1 MRSAASARHC
11 ARHKGQEAM
20 NTPRQTRRRDAEDVR
35 REYCFDYSRAKPQSI
50 CVANERPV
58 VAVVLD
64 SGVAPVFDSSAKV
77 NAQLRSAIAA
87 RKRRKPA
94 KPARAVLEGRVNN
107 HQAGTSSGLGL
118 TGNSLGS
125 ILTASS
131 VLLEHP
137 SASRH
142 RMRSAR

>member
-1 MRSAASARHC
+1 MKKTARTDRNRAADLR
-11 ARHKGQEAM
+11 
-20 NTPRQTRRRDAEDVR
+20 P
-35 REYCFDYSRAKPQSI
+35 EYHFDYPHAKPNRFASRM
-50 CVANERPV
+50 ERPV

-142 RMRSAR
+142 RMRSARRSNPHRLRSCAPEGPVR